1 MANVWQEKPFIDE
14 PQFDAMAGVLE
25 AKHGLYA
32 AEVADFFSAA
42 HAQNGDKT
50 RSTAWADVAE
60 RVRERQRDRLHLCAD

>member
-32 AEVADFFSAA
+32 AAVAEFFAVA
-42 HAQNGDKT
+42 HAQNGDQT

-60 RVRERQRDRLHLCAD
+60 RVRERQRDRLLACAD

>member
-42 HAQNGDKT
+42 HAQNGDKA
-50 RSTAWADVAE
+50 RSTSWADVAE
-60 RVRERQRDRLHLCAD
+60 RIRERQRARLFACAD

>member
-42 HAQNGDKT
+42 HAQNGDKA

-60 RVRERQRDRLHLCAD
+60 RVRERQRDRLLACPD